1 MNVNDNWRYIENYA
15 CSQQRTDNQFQG
27 YLNIFWQI
35 ILCQYFTYGVSMG
48 FTLFFISY
56 VILNITLLLKINSI
70 KLLEE
75 EYLIQSAVSAIL
87 RAPAKIPFNKE

>member
-1 MNVNDNWRYIENYA
+1 M
-15 CSQQRTDNQFQG
+15 S
-27 YLNIFWQI
+27 
-35 ILCQYFTYGVSMG
+35 

-56 VILNITLLLKINSI
+56 IVLNITLLLKINLI

-75 EYLIQSAVSAIL
+75 EYLIQSAVSVIL